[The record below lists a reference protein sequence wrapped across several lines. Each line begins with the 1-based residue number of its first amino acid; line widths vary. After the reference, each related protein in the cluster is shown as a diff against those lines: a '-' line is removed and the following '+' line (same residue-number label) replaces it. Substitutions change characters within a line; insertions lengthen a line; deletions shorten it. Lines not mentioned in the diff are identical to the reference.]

1 MTQVISIPNMRNQNR
16 RQAMPFF
23 CIYHMGI
30 KTGRR
35 LGERRIPEKGKPE
48 YVDRYAGHLMFCAI
62 AILLLGV
69 LDAFF
74 TLNILARGGEELNWI
89 MAQLIEDSTQKFI
102 SFKLALTSMAL
113 MLLIIHHNVRLTE
126 KIRVWHIKYL
136 ILFGYTVL
144 IGYELYL
151 LNLAGFY

>member
-1 MTQVISIPNMRNQNR
+1 MSKVNSIPYARNQNR
-16 RQAMPFF
+16 RQDMPFF
-23 CIYHMGI
+23 CSYHLGI

-35 LGERRIPEKGKPE
+35 IGERRITEKGKPE
-48 YVDRYAGHLMFCAI
+48 YVDRYSGHLMICTV

-74 TLNILARGGEELNWI
+74 TLNILAEGGEELNWV
-89 MAQLIEDSTQKFI
+89 MAQLIEDNTQKFVI
-102 SFKLALTSMAL
+102 FKLALTSMAL
-113 MLLIIHHNVRLTE
+113 MLLVIHHNVRLTE
-126 KIRVWHIKYL
+126 KIRVWHIKYM
-136 ILFGYTVL
+136 ILSGYAIL

>member
-1 MTQVISIPNMRNQNR
+1 MTKVISIPNIRNQNR
-16 RQAMPFF
+16 RRTVPFF
-23 CIYHMGI
+23 CTYHLGI

-35 LGERRIPEKGKPE
+35 LGERRVPQKGMPE
-48 YVDRYAGHLMFCAI
+48 YVDRYPGHLMVCMV
-62 AILLLGV
+62 AILFLGM

-74 TLNILARGGEELNWI
+74 TLNILARGGEELNWV

-113 MLLIIHHNVRLTE
+113 ILLIIHHNVRLTE

-136 ILFGYTVL
+136 ILSGYTVL

-151 LNLAGFY
+151 LKLAEFY

>member
-1 MTQVISIPNMRNQNR
+1 MTKVISIPNIRNQDR
-16 RQAMPFF
+16 RQVIPFF
-23 CIYHMGI
+23 CAYHLGV

-35 LGERRIPEKGKPE
+35 LSERRIPEKGKPE
-48 YVDRYAGHLMFCAI
+48 YVDRYSGHLMLCTV

-74 TLNILARGGEELNWI
+74 TLNILARGGEELNWV

-113 MLLIIHHNVRLTE
+113 ILLVIHHNVRLTG

-136 ILFGYTVL
+136 ILSGYTVL

-151 LNLAGFY
+151 LKLAEFY

>member
-1 MTQVISIPNMRNQNR
+1 MSQVVSIPNMRNQNR

-23 CIYHMGI
+23 CAYHMGI
-30 KTGRR
+30 KAGRR
-35 LGERRIPEKGKPE
+35 LSERRISEKGKPE
-48 YVDRYAGHLMFCAI
+48 YVDHYAGHLMLCAV
-62 AILLLGV
+62 AILLLGA

-74 TLNILARGGEELNWI
+74 TLNILARGGEELNWV
-89 MAQLIEDSTQKFI
+89 MAQLIEDSAQKFV

-113 MLLIIHHNVRLTE
+113 ILLIIHHNVRLTE

-136 ILFGYTVL
+136 ILSGYTVL